1 LLRRDFVME
10 IFGLSMDVVLTILL
24 LVGWVVLMRFVLP
37 RFGVS
42 T

>member
-1 LLRRDFVME
+1 ME
-10 IFGLSMDVVLTILL
+10 IFGLSTDVILVIGL
-24 LVGWVVLMRFVLP
+24 LIGWVLLMRFVLP